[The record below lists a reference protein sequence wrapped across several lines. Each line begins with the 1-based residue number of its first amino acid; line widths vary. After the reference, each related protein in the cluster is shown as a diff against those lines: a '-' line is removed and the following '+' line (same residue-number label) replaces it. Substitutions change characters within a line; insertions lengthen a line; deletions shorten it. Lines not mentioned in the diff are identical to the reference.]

1 MQFSRLVFPAPNPPS
16 YSQDRLVGELLYV
29 PKDFRECPYKYM
41 KKERGRS
48 RQASNNARA
57 NTPRRSTSR
66 RRGRADSFTNGTFSS
81 LTSQ

>member
-41 KKERGRS
+41 KKERGN
-48 RQASNNARA
+48 Q
-57 NTPRRSTSR
+57 R
-66 RRGRADSFTNGTFSS
+66 RRNVLKLRNRIPDLNIELPTTNQ
-81 LTSQ
+81 LN